1 MNVLDFYNS
10 KHIQIGE
17 PLELEDNNY
26 FCKVSYNNAPFI
38 IKTNKVCYYK
48 NRKSSNYVYISVTS
62 KEYLEWFELFYH
74 DSIEKFHA
82 ISKEWF
88 EEEMTHSDIECS
100 FINPLKTNIKDN
112 CFDIMCSI
120 DENRMMVTDTNDN
133 IHAFSELVENEVIP
147 TFHIKGIKFNSK
159 HFALEIELNH
169 LYILLPTDEIEE
181 LSQELP
187 FESGP
192 LSNSLS
198 ESVPENVQESVPE
211 TLPQVKES
219 EELSEYI
226 MKTENIEEAEIHL
239 DNLTIYKIYEFLN
252 TRIKESL
259 IEEIRGVFTSKKI
272 KSRLDFSEV
281 IDDEE
286 TDE

>member
-17 PLELEDNNY
+17 PLELEDDNY
-26 FCKVSYNNAPFI
+26 FCKISYNNAPFI

-48 NRKSSNYVYISVTS
+48 NRKSSNHVYISVTS

-82 ISKEWF
+82 VSREWF
-88 EEEMTHSDIECS
+88 EEEMTYSDIECS
-100 FINPLKTNIKDN
+100 FINPLKTNIRDN

-120 DENRMMVTDTNDN
+120 DDNRIMVTDTKDN
-133 IHAFSELVENEVIP
+133 IHTMSELSEHEVIP

-169 LYILLPTDEIEE
+169 LYLLLPSDTGDEPKVVEPVPPVSEVPEVSEVLEIE
-181 LSQELP
+181 
-187 FESGP
+187 
-192 LSNSLS
+192 
-198 ESVPENVQESVPE
+198 PE
-211 TLPQVKES
+211 TD
-219 EELSEYI
+219 ELSEYI
-226 MKTENIEEAEIHL
+226 MKTENIEEADVHL
-239 DNLTIYKIYEFLN
+239 DNLTIYKVYEFLN
-252 TRIKESL
+252 TMIKESL